1 MIQGQGQENQEKHLE
16 SLKTY
21 LNDSIGKFE
30 VDSLRLRIPFNDITI
45 INSDIVDKMGIYN
58 AVSGEI
64 IEEPKP
70 RNWYRVEKKNERG
83 EKLYAYKLSIEKI
96 TLEKGRASKYLC
108 MQLNSKI
115 LEKDYF
121 KGLTPETIEK
131 AYNTLMNEMIVSFPL
146 DSFLEAECTDIDFKK
161 DIINKHFIPSIEVLY
176 SMSIP
181 YKKAKQG
188 ANIFREKTNKGIE
201 WGGHRRTATP
211 TNPFLKLYHK
221 GIQCVSSKDM
231 LPFYREYLK
240 PGEMQG
246 LEQIEDRVRI
256 EYTLKNKKHLRK
268 YGIESHRVKDILSIS
283 QEKKN
288 DMLKDIVKYHL
299 EAREPQSIKPKEGLA
314 PMDMILYSTM
324 SDMVENTIRSK
335 DDIVKKHIEFIEEK
349 NARYRAKKRL
359 NMIFDTYI
367 STRKKAKENEGISS
381 LFNALN
387 W

>member
-1 MIQGQGQENQEKHLE
+1 MKIEREPNSSLEASE

-21 LNDSIGKFE
+21 LNESIGKFE
-30 VDSLRLRIPFNDITI
+30 VDSLKLRIPFNEITI
-45 INSDIVDKMGIYN
+45 INSEIVDKIGIYN
-58 AVSGEI
+58 AESGEV

-70 RNWYRVEKKNERG
+70 RNWYRIEKKNERG
-83 EKLYAYKLSIEKI
+83 EKLYSYKLSIENI
-96 TLEKGRASKYLC
+96 TLEKGRVSKHLC
-108 MQLNSKI
+108 IQLNSKI
-115 LEKDYF
+115 LERDYL
-121 KGLTPETIEK
+121 KGLTPGTIEK
-131 AYNTLMNEMIVSFPL
+131 AYNTLMKERIVSF
-146 DSFLEAECTDIDFKK
+146 SLEAFLNAESTDIDFKK
-161 DIINKHFIPSIEVLY
+161 DIINEHFIKSIEVLY

-201 WGGHRRTATP
+201 WSNRRTATP

-221 GIQCVSSKDM
+221 GLQCVSSKDM
-231 LPFYREYLK
+231 LPFYYEFLK
-240 PGEMQG
+240 PGEVQG

-256 EYTLKNKKHLRK
+256 EYTLKNKKHLKK
-268 YGIESHRVKDILSIS
+268 YGIESHRLKDILSIS

-288 DMLKDIVKYHL
+288 DMLKGIISYHL

-335 DDIVKKHIEFIEEK
+335 EDIVKKHIEFIEEK
-349 NARYRAKKRL
+349 GARYRAKKKL

-367 STRKKAKENEGISS
+367 STRKKAKENEGISN

>member
-1 MIQGQGQENQEKHLE
+1 MIQGKEQENQEKPLD

-21 LNDSIGKFE
+21 TNDSIGKFE
-30 VDSLRLRIPFNDITI
+30 VDSLKLRIPFNEITI
-45 INSDIVDKMGIYN
+45 INSEIVDKIGVYN
-58 AVSGEI
+58 AESGEV

-70 RNWYRVEKKNERG
+70 RNWYRIEKKNKRG
-83 EKLYAYKLSIEKI
+83 EKLYSYKLSIENI
-96 TLEKGRASKYLC
+96 TLEKGRVSKYLC
-108 MQLNSKI
+108 IQLNSKI

-121 KGLTPETIEK
+121 KGLTPGTIEK
-131 AYNTLMNEMIVSFPL
+131 AYNILMNERIVSFN
-146 DSFLEAECTDIDFKK
+146 LEAFLYAESTDIDFKK
-161 DIINKHFIPSIEVLY
+161 DIINEHFIKSIEVLY

-188 ANIFREKTNKGIE
+188 ANIFREKDNKGIE
-201 WGGHRRTATP
+201 WSNRRTATP

-221 GIQCVSSKDM
+221 GIQCVSHKDM
-231 LPFYREYLK
+231 LPFYREHLRS
-240 PGEMQG
+240 GEMQS

-268 YGIESHRVKDILSIS
+268 YGLVSHRLKDILSIS

-335 DDIVKKHIEFIEEK
+335 EDIVKKHIEFIEEK

>member
-1 MIQGQGQENQEKHLE
+1 MIQGKEQENQEKPLD

-21 LNDSIGKFE
+21 TNDSIGKFE
-30 VDSLRLRIPFNDITI
+30 VDSLKLRIPFNEISI
-45 INSDIVDKMGIYN
+45 INSEIVDKIGVYN
-58 AVSGEI
+58 AESGEV

-70 RNWYRVEKKNERG
+70 RNWYRIEKKNKKG
-83 EKLYAYKLSIEKI
+83 EKLYSYKLSIENI
-96 TLEKGRASKYLC
+96 TLEKGRVSKYLC
-108 MQLNSKI
+108 IQLNSKI

-121 KGLTPETIEK
+121 KGLTPGTIEK
-131 AYNTLMNEMIVSFPL
+131 AYNILMNERIVSFN
-146 DSFLEAECTDIDFKK
+146 LEAFLNAESTDIDFKK
-161 DIINKHFIPSIEVLY
+161 DIINEHFIKSIEVLY

-188 ANIFREKTNKGIE
+188 ANIFREKDNKGIE
-201 WGGHRRTATP
+201 WSNRRTATP

-221 GIQCVSSKDM
+221 GIQCVSHKDM
-231 LPFYREYLK
+231 LPFYREHLRS
-240 PGEMQG
+240 GEMQS

-268 YGIESHRVKDILSIS
+268 YGLVSHRLKDILSIS

-335 DDIVKKHIEFIEEK
+335 EDIVKKHIEFIEEK

>member
-1 MIQGQGQENQEKHLE
+1 MIQGKEQENQEKPLD

-21 LNDSIGKFE
+21 TNDSIGKFE
-30 VDSLRLRIPFNDITI
+30 VDSLKLRIPFNEITI
-45 INSDIVDKMGIYN
+45 INSEIVDKIGVYN
-58 AVSGEI
+58 AESGEV

-70 RNWYRVEKKNERG
+70 RNWYRIEKKNKRG
-83 EKLYAYKLSIEKI
+83 EKLYSYKLSIENI
-96 TLEKGRASKYLC
+96 TLEKGRVSKHLC
-108 MQLNSKI
+108 IQLNSKI

-121 KGLTPETIEK
+121 KGLTPGTIEK
-131 AYNTLMNEMIVSFPL
+131 AYNILMNERIVSF
-146 DSFLEAECTDIDFKK
+146 SLEAFLNAESTDIDLKK
-161 DIINKHFIPSIEVLY
+161 DIINEHFIPSIEVLY

-188 ANIFREKTNKGIE
+188 ANIFREKDNKGIE
-201 WGGHRRTATP
+201 WSNRRTATP

-256 EYTLKNKKHLRK
+256 EYTLKNKKHLKK
-268 YGIESHRVKDILSIS
+268 YGIVSHRLKDIISIS

-288 DMLKDIVKYHL
+288 DMLKDIISYHL

-367 STRKKAKENEGISS
+367 STRIKAKENESISS

>member
-1 MIQGQGQENQEKHLE
+1 MIQGKEQENQEKPLE

-30 VDSLRLRIPFNDITI
+30 VDSLKLRIPFNEISI
-45 INSDIVDKMGIYN
+45 INSEIVDKIGVYN
-58 AVSGEI
+58 AESGEV

-70 RNWYRVEKKNERG
+70 RNWYRIEKKNKRG
-83 EKLYAYKLSIEKI
+83 EKLYSYKLSIENI
-96 TLEKGRASKYLC
+96 TLEKGRVSKYLC
-108 MQLNSKI
+108 IQLNSKI

-121 KGLTPETIEK
+121 KGLTPGTIEK
-131 AYNTLMNEMIVSFPL
+131 AYNILMNERIVSFN
-146 DSFLEAECTDIDFKK
+146 LEAFLNAESTDIDFKK
-161 DIINKHFIPSIEVLY
+161 DIINEHFIKSIEVLY

-188 ANIFREKTNKGIE
+188 ANIFREKDNKGIE
-201 WGGHRRTATP
+201 WSNRRTATP

-221 GIQCVSSKDM
+221 GIQCVSHKDM
-231 LPFYREYLK
+231 LPFYREHLRS
-240 PGEMQG
+240 GEMQS

-268 YGIESHRVKDILSIS
+268 YGLVSHRLKDILSIS

-335 DDIVKKHIEFIEEK
+335 EDIVKKHIEFIEEK